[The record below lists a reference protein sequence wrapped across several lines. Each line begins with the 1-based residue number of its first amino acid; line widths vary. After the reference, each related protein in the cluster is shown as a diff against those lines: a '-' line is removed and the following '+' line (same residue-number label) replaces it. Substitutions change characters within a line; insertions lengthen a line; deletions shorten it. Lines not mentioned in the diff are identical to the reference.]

1 MTRYLIKYQS
11 ETKYWYLNVLTY
23 PDMVGD
29 RASVVVSRG
38 VLSPLSGPEVDGAA
52 TPEAT
57 ASVLFILLGSKK
69 AQGFTGLTDP

>member
-1 MTRYLIKYQS
+1 
-11 ETKYWYLNVLTY
+11 
-23 PDMVGD
+23 MVGD